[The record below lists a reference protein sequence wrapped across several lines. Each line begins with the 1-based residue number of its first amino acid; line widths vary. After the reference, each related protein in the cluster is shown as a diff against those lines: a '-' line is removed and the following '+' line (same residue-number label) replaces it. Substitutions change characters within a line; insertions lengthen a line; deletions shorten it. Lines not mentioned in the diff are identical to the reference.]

1 MKNCLGIEI
10 GHCRIK
16 IAYMERGELKKY
28 VSVRLDNDTL
38 TDMKLYAEF
47 IQDILRENN
56 IHCKNVVFALRQDDT
71 YVKRCR
77 LPLMTTDQLKLNLP
91 YEFHDYI
98 GEELGAYQFDYA
110 VIERT
115 EEQLDLLAA
124 ACRKELC
131 GQFKK
136 LPNCR
141 V

>member
-56 IHCKNVVFALRQDDT
+56 IHCKNVVFAMRQDDT

-77 LPLMTTDQLKLNLP
+77 LPLMSPALSSPT
-91 YEFHDYI
+91 
-98 GEELGAYQFDYA
+98 
-110 VIERT
+110 R
-115 EEQLDLLAA
+115 LL
-124 ACRKELC
+124 L
-131 GQFKK
+131 
-136 LPNCR
+136 R
-141 V
+141 VLSRFCAPCVTPWLVTA